1 MRAMYNVASLI
12 VVCWDFVDY
21 ILENV
26 VNICVRC
33 EKLVILHRS
42 VE

>member
-1 MRAMYNVASLI
+1 MCYFAVIA
-12 VVCWDFVDY
+12 VVFCVLGVSW
-21 ILENV
+21 IENV